1 VLPLVD
7 ASFISWTK
15 HYRPDENSNN
25 TAISYYL
32 KGEIV
37 CALLDLQLR
46 RATNDAKS
54 LDDLLRL
61 LWSRYGDE
69 SGVPEGGVEAAA
81 EELGGPGL
89 RDFFRDALRGTGE
102 LSYDVFSHVGLEVKF
117 RPRESNSDKGGTAP
131 RKSANKVE
139 GWVGITVRVT
149 LFRRDRLLELPVT
162 VAAKPADGVYLQR
175 VEGATEAQ
183 KAAYQA
189 WLGAP
194 WNELD
199 SLNAVAPK
207 V

>member
-1 VLPLVD
+1 MGRLRIWLCIKVLLL
-7 ASFISWTK
+7 A
-15 HYRPDENSNN
+15 
-25 TAISYYL
+25 
-32 KGEIV
+32 
-37 CALLDLQLR
+37 ALAGAPHAFAQ
-46 RATNDAKS
+46 AQPAQTHA
-54 LDDLLRL
+54 
-61 LWSRYGDE
+61 
-69 SGVPEGGVEAAA
+69 PAPQAAPA
-81 EELGGPGL
+81 
-89 RDFFRDALRGTGE
+89 
-102 LSYDVFSHVGLEVKF
+102 
-117 RPRESNSDKGGTAP
+117 DKGGTAP

-139 GWVGITVRVT
+139 GWVGIVPRGSSIGSVLEGSPAMAAGLYFDDEIVALDGFKCDAAGLVNRVEDKKPGDTVRVT